1 MLPAVISVRA
11 GKPASASRLS
21 GASARVGLG
30 IVLVALLTLSTASI
44 VSAHAFLVSTT
55 PRAGERLLGSPSE
68 VVFQFSE
75 PVMVESDGV
84 AVRTAQGAAIPLGP
98 PESNGRSQLR
108 IPLPPLAPAVYSVS
122 WSVVASDGHHSAGE
136 FAFGVGTEAIEAS
149 TAVTSDAP
157 IAWPAAA
164 AGAMLLVGFALGAG
178 GLLSELVVW
187 QAVAREQGVAVPRA
201 PLHAGLVLGAVGAA
215 SQFMLAVG
223 GLSRLDLVLTTRPA
237 VLAAIELACL
247 AYTAWISW
255 RPRLRAWTV
264 LLLCMGIVAFLLGG
278 HAGGA
283 TQWWAM
289 LANAVHVAVALFWVG
304 ALAHLLIG
312 LWRVRTAPPRA
323 LLAKAASRY
332 ATLALLLMPPLLV
345 AGAITALD
353 RFSEPAELVSS
364 GYGRI
369 LLVKLGAASVA
380 LVLAVAA
387 RLRAMRVSPPRLGLL
402 RRLAGAEGLVLLG
415 VLGLARRWRAPL
427 RRARW
432 SWRRPIFSARH
443 RWMDRLSDSAR

>member
-1 MLPAVISVRA
+1 MAVESLAGTFQVFNSENRHPVRFGRGVARRGALAHPTLLRRRPMLPAVISVRA
-11 GKPASASRLS
+11 GKPASASRLTR
-21 GASARVGLG
+21 ASARVGLG

-44 VSAHAFLVSTT
+44 VSAHAFLASTT

-178 GLLSELVVW
+178 GLLSELAVW
-187 QAVAREQGVAVPRA
+187 HAVAREQGVAVPRA

-283 TQWWAM
+283 TQIVNGQLKVATDGP
-289 LANAVHVAVALFWVG
+289 LQVNAG
-304 ALAHLLIG
+304 G
-312 LWRVRTAPPRA
+312 QS
-323 LLAKAASRY
+323 K
-332 ATLALLLMPPLLV
+332 
-345 AGAITALD
+345 
-353 RFSEPAELVSS
+353 
-364 GYGRI
+364 
-369 LLVKLGAASVA
+369 
-380 LVLAVAA
+380 
-387 RLRAMRVSPPRLGLL
+387 
-402 RRLAGAEGLVLLG
+402 
-415 VLGLARRWRAPL
+415 VLGLAGLCLAVTSFPGLTRVSNRHQ
-427 RRARW
+427 
-432 SWRRPIFSARH
+432 WRRDLSAAGRCEITGIRCALATTGAVRH
-443 RWMDRLSDSAR
+443 ARPSRATARPQAH

>member
-1 MLPAVISVRA
+1 
-11 GKPASASRLS
+11 
-21 GASARVGLG
+21 
-30 IVLVALLTLSTASI
+30 
-44 VSAHAFLVSTT
+44 
-55 PRAGERLLGSPSE
+55 
-68 VVFQFSE
+68 
-75 PVMVESDGV
+75 
-84 AVRTAQGAAIPLGP
+84 
-98 PESNGRSQLR
+98 
-108 IPLPPLAPAVYSVS
+108 
-122 WSVVASDGHHSAGE
+122 
-136 FAFGVGTEAIEAS
+136 
-149 TAVTSDAP
+149 
-157 IAWPAAA
+157 
-164 AGAMLLVGFALGAG
+164 
-178 GLLSELVVW
+178 
-187 QAVAREQGVAVPRA
+187 
-201 PLHAGLVLGAVGAA
+201 
-215 SQFMLAVG
+215 
-223 GLSRLDLVLTTRPA
+223 
-237 VLAAIELACL
+237 
-247 AYTAWISW
+247 
-255 RPRLRAWTV
+255 
-264 LLLCMGIVAFLLGG
+264 
-278 HAGGA
+278 
-283 TQWWAM
+283 M

-323 LLAKAASRY
+323 LFAKAASRY

-443 RWMDRLSDSAR
+443 RWMDLLSDSTR